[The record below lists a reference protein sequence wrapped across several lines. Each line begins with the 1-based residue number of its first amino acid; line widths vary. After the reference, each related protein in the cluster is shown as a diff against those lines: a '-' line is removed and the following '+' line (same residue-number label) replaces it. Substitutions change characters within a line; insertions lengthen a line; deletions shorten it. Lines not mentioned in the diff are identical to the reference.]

1 MPRISAFYGIVITMY
16 SSDHAPPH
24 FHARYG
30 EYEAKILI
38 ASGDPIAGE
47 LPIRAL
53 RLVREWATLHEAEL
67 QVDWELAQ
75 ARQPLAS
82 IDPLP

>member
-30 EYEAKILI
+30 EYEAQILI
-38 ASGDPIAGE
+38 ATGEPLAGE

-53 RLVREWATLHEAEL
+53 RLVREWAGLHEAEL
-67 QVDWELAQ
+67 RADWELAQ
-75 ARQPLAS
+75 ARQSLAS